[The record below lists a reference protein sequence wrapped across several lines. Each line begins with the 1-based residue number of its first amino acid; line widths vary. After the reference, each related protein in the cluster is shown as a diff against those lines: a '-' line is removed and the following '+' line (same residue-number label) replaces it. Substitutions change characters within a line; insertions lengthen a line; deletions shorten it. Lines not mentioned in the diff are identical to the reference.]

1 VSYSEERSDE
11 RISRALVS
19 IVMTLKEQFEKEI
32 IPRLMKELSVSN
44 PLAVPRPLKIVVNM
58 GIGEAKNDESLLE
71 EAQRELSLIAGQCP
85 NVRRARKSEAGWS
98 IRAGDPIGLAVTL
111 RGARMWGFLNK
122 IIRVVLPRVRD
133 FRGLSKNSFDGHG
146 NFSIGFQ
153 SHMVFPEVN
162 PDEVTRPKGLE
173 VTIVTSTDS
182 DEEGYT
188 VLKALGMPFK
198 KDQRS
203 KIKNQKHKLKT

>member
-1 VSYSEERSDE
+1 MSYSEERSDE